1 MTEVINYNSP
11 LGIIQIKN
19 CGDFISEVSF
29 GEAEEKR
36 EIIDENKKAEKERQD
51 IINNRQDANDK
62 LLKPQSEIIKECIS
76 QLDEYFSG
84 KRFEFNLELLQPG
97 TPFQQGVWERLQKIK
112 YGNTLSYL
120 SFSKQLGNAKAIR
133 AVGTANGKNNIAI
146 IVPCH
151 RVIGSNG
158 SLVGYAGD
166 LWRKKWLL
174 NHEAKFAHGLQTLF

>member
-1 MTEVINYNSP
+1 M
-11 LGIIQIKN
+11 
-19 CGDFISEVSF
+19 
-29 GEAEEKR
+29 
-36 EIIDENKKAEKERQD
+36 
-51 IINNRQDANDK
+51 
-62 LLKPQSEIIKECIS
+62 
-76 QLDEYFSG
+76 DEYFAG
-84 KRFEFNLELLQPG
+84 NRFEFNLKLFQPG
-97 TPFQQGVWERLQKIK
+97 TPFQQDVWEGLQKVK

-158 SLVGYAGD
+158 SLVGYAGE

-174 NHEAKFAHGLQTLF
+174 NHEAKFAHSHLK

>member
-1 MTEVINYNSP
+1 MNP
-11 LGIIQIKN
+11 K
-19 CGDFISEVSF
+19 
-29 GEAEEKR
+29 
-36 EIIDENKKAEKERQD
+36 
-51 IINNRQDANDK
+51 
-62 LLKPQSEIIKECIS
+62 SEIIKACIS
-76 QLDEYFSG
+76 QLDEYFVG
-84 KRFEFNLELLQPG
+84 KGFEFDLKLLQPG
-97 TPFQQGVWERLQKIK
+97 TPFQQDVWEGLQKIK

-151 RVIGSNG
+151 RIIGSNG
-158 SLVGYAGD
+158 SLVGYAGE